1 MPLVF
6 CLSIFLTKICGII
19 IIQLIKYKVERFLEK
34 GGKMLEQGLV
44 QVYTGNTSRINLAHI
59 GLCLR
64 ATGQKLR
71 IFVMG
76 FLAHPFI
83 ETENKALSLLTP
95 HIMVE
100 HLSLRN
106 ISPEKGPDRNNSKRI
121 SRSLERIQEVMRSND
136 FDIVMLQGIN
146 ELISSGVIPEDKI
159 NGIIKARPHKVE
171 LVLTGSNATN
181 AIIEQADLVTE
192 MVEHK
197 CEEGTMNLDG
207 KSKKGSIEIVTGNGK
222 GKTTYS
228 IGRAMFFAANEMQ
241 SSILQFI
248 KSPQAYGEV
257 IAIEKFPNLEI
268 KSMGKGFIFGPPK
281 DSGKH
286 IEAAKNAW
294 AAAEKEV
301 LSAKSRLIVLDEINI
316 ATNLGLLHQD
326 LIKNLLSSK
335 PKDMHII
342 LSGRNAHPDIQAIAS
357 SVIEMKEIKHP
368 FNKGIKAR
376 KGIEY

>member
-1 MPLVF
+1 M
-6 CLSIFLTKICGII
+6 
-19 IIQLIKYKVERFLEK
+19 
-34 GGKMLEQGLV
+34 
-44 QVYTGNTSRINLAHI
+44 QVYTGNSSRINLAHI

-83 ETENKALSLLTP
+83 ETENKALSFLAP
-95 HIMVE
+95 NVMVE
-100 HLSLRN
+100 RLSLRN
-106 ISPEKGPDRNNSKRI
+106 ISPGKGPDRNNSKLI

-159 NGIIKARPHKVE
+159 NDIIKARPHKVE
-171 LVLTGSNATN
+171 LVLTGNKASDG
-181 AIIEQADLVTE
+181 IIEQADLVTE

-257 IAIEKFPNLEI
+257 IAIEEFPNLEI
-268 KSMGKGFIFGPPK
+268 KTMGKGFIFGPPK

-286 IEAAKNAW
+286 IKAAKNAW
-294 AAAEKEV
+294 AEAEKAV
-301 LSAKSRLIVLDEINI
+301 LSLKYRLIVLDEINI

-326 LIKNLLSSK
+326 LIKDLLSSK

-342 LSGRNAHPDIQAIAS
+342 LSGRNAHQDIQAMAS

-376 KGIEY
+376 RGIEY

>member
-1 MPLVF
+1 M
-6 CLSIFLTKICGII
+6 
-19 IIQLIKYKVERFLEK
+19 LIKYEVERLSEK
-34 GGKMLEQGLV
+34 GGKMLKQGLV

-71 IFVMG
+71 VFVMS

-83 ETENKALSLLTP
+83 DTEGRALSFLTP
-95 HIMVE
+95 NIMVE
-100 HLSLRN
+100 RLFLKN
-106 ISPEKGPDRNNSKRI
+106 ISPDKGPDQNDSKLI
-121 SRSLERIQEVMRSND
+121 SRSLERIQEVMQSNN
-136 FDIVMLQGIN
+136 FDIVMLEGIN
-146 ELISSGVIPEDKI
+146 ELIDSGGISEDKI
-159 NGIIKARPHKVE
+159 NGLIKARPHKVE
-171 LVLTGSNATN
+171 LVLTGSNATTG
-181 AIIEQADLVTE
+181 IIEQADLVTE

-197 CEEGTMNLDG
+197 SEEGSMNLDG
-207 KSKKGSIEIVTGNGK
+207 KNKRGCIEIVTGNGK

-228 IGRAMFFAANEMQ
+228 MGRAMFFAANEIQ

-294 AAAEKEV
+294 NAAEKEV
-301 LSAKSRLIVLDEINI
+301 LSLEYRLIVLDEINI
-316 ATNLGLLHQD
+316 ATNLGLVHQN
-326 LIKNLLSSK
+326 LIKDLLSSK

-342 LSGRNAHPDIQAIAS
+342 LSGRNAHPDIQAMAS